1 MVQTDV
7 SQLSAECSDWLQIL
21 RNYRQEFHDYE
32 KALEDTCKKTLGK
45 QQLLEVEHLHNQ
57 FDIQLK
63 NIHDVKQHIKHH
75 ERKIQFES
83 SGTENIQEDT
93 YAHHEQ
99 LLNEFL
105 TLENTLQE
113 IRNEFKNFVNTTS
126 C

>member
-63 NIHDVKQHIKHH
+63 NIHDVKQHIKLH

>member
-1 MVQTDV
+1 MVQTDI
-7 SQLSAECSDWLQIL
+7 SQLSAECSEWLQIL
-21 RNYRQEFHDYE
+21 RNYRQEFHDCE
-32 KALEDTCKKTLGK
+32 KALQDTCKKTLGK

-63 NIHDVKQHIKHH
+63 NIHDVKQNIKHH
-75 ERKIQFES
+75 ERRIEVES
-83 SGTENIQEDT
+83 SSGAEISENT
-93 YAHHEQ
+93 FSHHEQ

-113 IRNEFKNFVNTTS
+113 IRNEFKNFVNRTS